1 MKRIA
6 VSKIK
11 FFEKS
16 GARLY
21 LPQSVISDPDFPFED
36 GDLVKIEV
44 GNPSI
49 RLTRPEWW
57 EMLDWNEMKD
67 TFRLLP
73 AEVKAEIEKQGLV
86 RE

>member
-1 MKRIA
+1 MKKVA

-21 LPQSVISDPDFPFED
+21 IPQSVVADKDFPFHD

-49 RLTRPEWW
+49 TLTRPEWW
-57 EMLDWNEMKD
+57 EMLDWHELKD
-67 TFRLLP
+67 TFQLLP
-73 AEVKAEIEKQGLV
+73 PEVKEKIRNQGLV
-86 RE
+86 D